1 MSTNGPQT
9 KSTMAFLAQA
19 AIAFVVSFSATIIGI
34 VKLPLDIWQRGFLA
48 MTALFLVS
56 STFTLA
62 KVIRDMHEAQRRAGE
77 NGLPW
82 SS

>member
-1 MSTNGPQT
+1 MSTSGPQT

-19 AIAFVVSFSATIIGI
+19 AIAFGISFSATIIGI
-34 VKLPLDIWQRGFLA
+34 IYLPLDIWQRGFLA

-62 KVIRDMHEAQRRAGE
+62 KVIRDMHEASRRGDT
-77 NGLPW
+77 NIPW
-82 SS
+82 TS